1 MIKFD
6 TINGQLCIMLEKPDA
21 INEFSKTP
29 CVIAGKCG
37 GLKKYYIL
45 DFPPSNP
52 SMSMLAEGFEIIGY
66 PVAEGSAEWAL
77 YQIRSGKKVAK
88 EGDGEQYCGSFYKNR
103 LFYLNGSGCL
113 VTKNARGLIDPCSE
127 EEFLNL
133 DKTGWK
139 LYEPEPVP
147 QYKVGDWVEYRL
159 DSQAFY
165 GEISEIRDHAYY
177 LSVTTEDIPSDQA
190 RAIYLSN
197 IVRKLDPSEVVIHI
211 GCMSGT
217 VRPVSTNGIHI
228 WFHLIDADDKIIA
241 TIRIKSLDA
250 PTRELVESLLKA
262 QEEK

>member
-211 GCMSGT
+211 DCLSGT
-217 VRPVSTNGIHI
+217 VRQCGDKEEEVFALCTNHNAAVIP
-228 WFHLIDADDKIIA
+228 FTMCDPA
-241 TIRIKSLDA
+241 TRS
-250 PTRELVESLLKA
+250 LVESILRA
-262 QEEK
+262 QEESCHS